1 MKKLSISEIRYY
13 LFEENPEAAW
23 LDMMRRDERKGV
35 QQLISRYDRQKEEQK
50 ARESAFLDSLF
61 FENQY
66 REEGFTA
73 AAGVDEVGRGPLAGP
88 VTAAAAILPEN
99 CFLPGLTDSKKLKK
113 EERHYFYEKLQADS
127 VYHIVHIPA
136 EVIDD
141 INIYQAS
148 REAMKQAVEGLQ
160 TKADI
165 LLVDAVT
172 ISTSLPQLPL
182 TKGDERSAS
191 IAAASVLAKVER
203 DRYMSELA
211 RRYPEYGFDTNMG
224 YGTAQHLAALDRIG
238 PTPEHRRSFAPVRES
253 IQK

>member
-1 MKKLSISEIRYY
+1 MKKLSISDIRYY
-13 LFEENPEAAW
+13 LFEEQPDAAW
-23 LDMMRRDERKGV
+23 LETLRQDERKGV
-35 QQLISRYDRQKEEQK
+35 RQLISRYDKH
-50 ARESAFLDSLF
+50 REAEKVREAAFLDSLF

-66 REEGFTA
+66 REQGFTA

-88 VTAAAAILPEN
+88 VTAAAAILPRN

-113 EERHYFYEKLQADS
+113 EERNYFYEKLTAEA
-127 VYHIVHIPA
+127 VYHIVHVPA
-136 EVIDD
+136 DVIDD

-148 REAMKQAVEGLQ
+148 RKAMKQAVEGLREE
-160 TKADI
+160 ADI

-203 DRYMSELA
+203 DRYMSELT
-211 RRYPEYGFDTNMG
+211 RTYPEYGFDTNAG
-224 YGTAQHLAALDRIG
+224 YGTAEHLEALNRLG
-238 PTPEHRRSFAPVRES
+238 PTPEHRRSFAPVRDS
-253 IQK
+253 IQH